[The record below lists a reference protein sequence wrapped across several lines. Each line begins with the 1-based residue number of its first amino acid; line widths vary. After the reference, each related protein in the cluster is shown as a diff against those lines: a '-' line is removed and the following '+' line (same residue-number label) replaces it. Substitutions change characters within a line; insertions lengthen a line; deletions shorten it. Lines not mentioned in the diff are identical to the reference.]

1 MKKKNKNK
9 TYLVIGA
16 LVILLILMA
25 SCFMTGGFHIGP
37 GGNETTTTTTATTI
51 PYDQRPCS
59 ELCQEEHYDG
69 GWGPVSETSVCYE
82 ESSNSYAVIF
92 GGTTICCCWDDE
104 WQDSTTSIYVPDI
117 TTTTVPVAWVCCMG
131 QTTFFCAQNI
141 CPQGSQYLWMTVDQ
155 DYCQQNC
162 G

>member
-9 TYLVIGA
+9 TYLAIGA
-16 LVILLILMA
+16 LVVLLILMA

-37 GGNETTTTTTATTI
+37 GGNETTTTTVATTI

-69 GWGPVSETSVCYE
+69 GWGPVSETSDCYE
-82 ESSNSYAVIF
+82 GSSDSSAVIF
-92 GGTTICCCWDDE
+92 GGSTICCCWDE
-104 WQDSTTSIYVPDI
+104 WYGSTTSIYVPDY
-117 TTTTVPVAWVCCMG
+117 TTTTAPVAYVCCLAEA
-131 QTTFFCAQNI
+131 QFFCTEYI
-141 CPQGSQYLWMTVDQ
+141 CPEGSQYLWMTTDEY
-155 DYCQQNC
+155 YCNKYC